1 MSKEPEMSDELT
13 KLDNIKAVLTT
24 ADRML
29 WDMNYTTAEPA
40 VIAVEQAIAALDAL
54 LLTPPV
60 DPVVALFRE
69 AFAGSEVNNLGGY
82 WSVERRF
89 RELVSERSLELRTV
103 ADGGGA

>member
-1 MSKEPEMSDELT
+1 MSDELT

-54 LLTPPV
+54 ILTPPV
-60 DPVVALFRE
+60 DPVVEAVRGAALAMPGEWE
-69 AFAGSEVNNLGGY
+69 AFPGECEKFAIKL
-82 WSVERRF
+82 RT
-89 RELVSERSLELRTV
+89 ELAKCGLELRTV